1 MTTPLRGP
9 LKRELIL
16 TGEAYTLTITPSGL
30 TLVPKGR
37 RKGYELDWASL
48 VSGDAALAIALRAS
62 LVNPPLP
69 STRGT
74 KPSAKRAAETRKKA
88 RRRAARER

>member
-1 MTTPLRGP
+1 MTTPLHGP
-9 LKRELIL
+9 LKRELTL
-16 TGEAYTLTITPSGL
+16 KGEAYTLTITPNGL

-74 KPSAKRAAETRKKA
+74 KPNATRATKTRKKP
-88 RRRAARER
+88 RRRSAQER

>member
-1 MTTPLRGP
+1 MTTPLHGS
-9 LKRELIL
+9 LKRELTL
-16 TGEAYTLTITPSGL
+16 NGETYTLTITPDGL
-30 TLVPKGR
+30 ILVPKGR

-48 VSGDAALAIALRAS
+48 VSGDAALAVALRAS

-74 KPSAKRAAETRKKA
+74 KPNPKRTTETRKKT
-88 RRRAARER
+88 RRSTG